1 MPLIRPIIVDLAEQP
16 DAVRELAAQMLVE
29 DFDGPAGWP
38 TIEPAREA
46 VQEVLDAGFAR
57 ALVDGAALCGWIGGL
72 PEYEGRVWELHPLVV
87 RRELRHRG
95 IGRQLVDVF
104 EAEARTRG
112 ALTATLGTD
121 DNTGMTSVA
130 DADLYADV
138 TSFIA
143 TLRDRGRSHP
153 FAFYQKLGYVVTGL
167 VPDANGRGKPD
178 IFMSKRL

>member
-1 MPLIRPIIVDLAEQP
+1 MAPIIVDLGEQP
-16 DAVRELAAQMLVE
+16 DALRELAAQMLVE
-29 DFDGPAGWP
+29 EFDGPTGW
-38 TIEPAREA
+38 TSLEAAREA

-57 ALVDGAALCGWIGGL
+57 ALIDDDVLCGWVGGL
-72 PEYEGRVWELHPLVV
+72 AEYEGRVWELHPLVV

-95 IGRQLVDVF
+95 IGRQLVEVF
-104 EAEARTRG
+104 ETEARRRG

-121 DNTGMTSVA
+121 DNTGMTSLA

-138 TSFIA
+138 AGHIRE
-143 TLRDRGRSHP
+143 LRDLGRSHP
-153 FAFYQKLGYVVTGL
+153 FAFYQRLGYVVTGL